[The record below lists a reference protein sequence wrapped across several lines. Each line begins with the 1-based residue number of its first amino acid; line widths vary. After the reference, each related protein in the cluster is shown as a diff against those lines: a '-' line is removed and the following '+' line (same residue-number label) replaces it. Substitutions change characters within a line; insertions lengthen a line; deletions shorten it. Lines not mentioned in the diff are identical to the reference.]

1 MWHWIALTVFSLT
14 LLPAALALL
23 TGRIPHRLRARLA
36 PARPRGWAL
45 LLLWAAAPL
54 NTIPRLADAPPEIT
68 LAATATAGALAIGGC
83 VLAAAAAHRAPKAA
97 P

>member
-1 MWHWIALTVFSLT
+1 MWHWITLTVFSLT
-14 LLPAALALL
+14 LLPAGLALL
-23 TGRIPHRLRARLA
+23 TGHLPHRLRARLA

-54 NTIPRLADAPPEIT
+54 NTIPRLADAPYAIT

-83 VLAAAAAHRAPKAA
+83 TLAAAAALRTPKAT